1 MSKSGLRH
9 LAFGICHLPFAIWPF
24 GHLRGAFFSDLRDS
38 SLPFDAIDQ
47 SCCGIPLLYGL
58 QDHPTAPRLDGI
70 SPDDLIGG
78 PVPAPDQDCGLD
90 PVDDLFPRGVVE
102 DR

>member
-78 PVPAPDQDCGLD
+78 PAPPPARDAGADAGADVARPA
-90 PVDDLFPRGVVE
+90 VVE
-102 DR
+102 T